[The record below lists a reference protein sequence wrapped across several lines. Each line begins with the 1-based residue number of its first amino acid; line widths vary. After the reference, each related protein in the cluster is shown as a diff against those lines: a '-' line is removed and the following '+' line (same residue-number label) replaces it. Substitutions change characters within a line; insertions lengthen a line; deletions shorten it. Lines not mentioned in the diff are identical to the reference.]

1 MGGKTIWTE
10 PVLGRNRERL
20 IERCQE
26 AIARGRSESFI
37 YLVATRPLLDH
48 ITARLLDGRRVSGC
62 RELRVFLFDGLI
74 ERILRHAGV
83 ERRFIE
89 EGMKYV
95 LLERLIIRL
104 ERAGALRHIAA
115 IAHLPGTI
123 ESVGQ
128 LIGEL
133 KRAGMPPSEFRQF
146 ISTSSEPRPRDLDIA
161 TIYEAYQQQLD
172 ERALMDADE
181 ATYRALEV
189 LRSRPDLPPWLETTE
204 VLFVDGFFDFTPIQK
219 HLLRYLVERI
229 PEVIIN
235 LTYDPRHPSVFAEPL
250 GDTLR
255 YLQSFSEP
263 LEMEHFDATLPH
275 RSDLEPLRLGLFR
288 AGASAQAPSPP
299 ITIVAAASM
308 SHEIEEV
315 GREVKRLI
323 REEGYRPQEIAI
335 IAREPSGYLEA
346 VHQQLRQLDIPSTL
360 DVTQPLI
367 TIPSVKAAVKVLDAR
382 VGKEKIEPYVA
393 LLKSDYLHHFS
404 DLERDAI
411 ENAVLVVGLE
421 LPMRQWRQRVRE
433 IRRIK
438 EHEVDTVSARL
449 VDLEEVELELA
460 RLRRG
465 IAQLDGALE
474 AVDGMRQALERIPE
488 RGTLA
493 EMIAGFVSA
502 LRAFRL
508 EDRLHHRLSR
518 AGADDRALR
527 LLARDL
533 RGWEILR
540 QTLDE
545 IRRWAEA
552 LPDAGAASP
561 AGSPEVESPASSE
574 VLTIEQFRDLIT
586 HLLQRTPFRIERGD
600 PGGVQLLEV
609 TQSRGL
615 PFRAVFIVGL
625 IEGVFPQSPIRDWIY
640 PYQERQRL
648 AEAGLYLEDLS
659 PKLFQAKEEHFFY
672 HAACQATERLILTYP
687 RADAAGEQNVV
698 SSFIEEVRRV
708 YRHEGESV
716 VPIQWRQPNPYEV
729 RTVTSWPTLGRAV
742 LASLYQTTPDDAL
755 VLHLYNRALEA
766 GILTEP
772 VFARLRMEAERR
784 GSRFGPFDGLLG
796 DEVIRQQLRARFG
809 PRRVY
814 SPSQLNT
821 YGRCPFQFFCQRILR
836 LEEREEASLDLVAL
850 DRGWLLHTILYRF
863 LQRHTDTNLIRPRQQ
878 EYEEELH
885 RIADD
890 VFGEYEGR
898 ALPIQRSLWELEKE
912 GIRDTLM
919 RFLDAELTYQERVLP
934 EKVQPH
940 WLELGFGMTDM
951 ENCHPDSRR
960 EYYVLRREG
969 DVIQL
974 RGRIDRV
981 DRSADGKYIV
991 YDYKSGSGASTRQMR
1006 EGLDLQIPLYMKALE
1021 GLFLGPDEEVIGGGY
1036 YSLKTFHRRNGL
1048 YREDFRSHTG
1058 IGRTASSLSI
1068 EEWEEI
1074 VTGAEHYAWQYVEGM
1089 RRGDFR
1095 VQPKE
1100 DACCPRCLYKT
1111 VCRYEKHR
1119 IRAKARPN
1127 QSP

>member
-26 AIARGRSESFI
+26 AIARGRSDSFI

-74 ERILRHAGV
+74 ARILRHAGV
-83 ERRFIE
+83 ERRLIE
-89 EGMKYV
+89 EGMKYF
-95 LLERLIIRL
+95 LLERIISRL
-104 ERAGALRHIAA
+104 GEAGVLQHIAA

-146 ISTSSEPRPRDLDIA
+146 ISATSRPRPRDLDIA
-161 TIYEAYQQQLD
+161 AIYEAYQRELD
-172 ERALMDADE
+172 DRALMDADE

-204 VLFVDGFFDFTPIQK
+204 VLFIDGFFDFTPIQK
-219 HLLRYLVERI
+219 HLLRYLIERI
-229 PEVIIN
+229 PEAIIN
-235 LTYDPRHPSVFAEPL
+235 LTYDPRHPSVFQEPL

-263 LEMEHFDATLPH
+263 MEMEHFEATLPH
-275 RSDLEPLRLGLFR
+275 RSELEPLRFGLFR
-288 AGASAQAPSPP
+288 AGPPAEAQSPP
-299 ITIVAAASM
+299 ITIVAAASA

-315 GREVKRLI
+315 AREVKRLI
-323 REEGYRPQEIAI
+323 GEEGYRPHEIAI

-346 VHQQLRQLDIPSTL
+346 MHEQLRRLNIPSTL
-360 DVTQPLI
+360 DVTQPLVS
-367 TIPSVKAAVKVLDAR
+367 IPSVKAAVRVLDAR
-382 VGKEKIEPYVA
+382 VGKESTEPYVA

-404 DLERDAI
+404 ALERDAI

-438 EHEVDTVSARL
+438 EHEVDTVSARV

-474 AVDGMRQALERIPE
+474 AIDGMRRALDEIPE

-493 EMIAGFVSA
+493 EMIAGFFSA

-508 EDRLHHRLSR
+508 EERLHQRLNR
-518 AGADDRALR
+518 AGDDDGALR

-533 RGWEILR
+533 RGWEMLR
-540 QTLDE
+540 RTLSD

-552 LPDAGAASP
+552 IPH
-561 AGSPEVESPASSE
+561 AGSTAPADFAEERHPPASE
-574 VLTIEQFRDLIT
+574 VITVEQFRDLVT
-586 HLLQRTPFRIERGD
+586 HMLERTPFRIERGD
-600 PGGVQLLEV
+600 PGGVRLLEV

-625 IEGVFPQSPIRDWIY
+625 VEGLFPQSPVRDWIY

-698 SSFIEEVRRV
+698 SSFIEEVRRL
-708 YRHEGESV
+708 YRHGEEST
-716 VPIQWRQPNPYEV
+716 VPVQWRQPNPYEV
-729 RTVTSWPTLGRAV
+729 RTVASWPELGRAI

-755 VLHLYNRALEA
+755 VLHLYNRALDA
-766 GILTEP
+766 GVLTDSA
-772 VFARLRMEAERR
+772 FARLRMEAERR
-784 GSRFGPFDGLLG
+784 GSAFGPFDGVLL
-796 DEVIRQQLRARFG
+796 DPVIRQQLRARFG
-809 PRRVY
+809 PTRVY
-814 SPSQLNT
+814 SASQLNT
-821 YGRCPFQFFCQRILR
+821 YGQCPFRFFCQRILR

-863 LQRHTDTNLIRPRQQ
+863 LERHTDANLVRPRQR
-878 EYEEELH
+878 EYEEELN
-885 RIADD
+885 RIADE

-912 GIRDTLM
+912 EIRDTLM
-919 RFLDAELTYQERVLP
+919 RFLEAELTYQERVLSHS
-934 EKVQPH
+934 VQPH

-951 ENCHPDSRR
+951 ENSHPDSRR
-960 EYYVLRREG
+960 EYYVLRRDG

-1036 YSLKTFHRRNGL
+1036 YSLKAFHRRNGL
-1048 YREDFRSHTG
+1048 YREEFQSHTG
-1058 IGRTASSLSI
+1058 IGRTASNLST

-1074 VTGAEHYAWQYVEGM
+1074 IAGAEQYAWQYVQGM

-1111 VCRYEKHR
+1111 VCRYERHR
-1119 IRAKARPN
+1119 IRGKS
-1127 QSP
+1127 SPD